1 MKYLF
6 TLSFIAFS
14 LFCFS
19 QKQELDTAILD
30 YFPAQRSGV
39 DDQAYHRGTTILKNA
54 YEQIKEDSGKMV
66 YADHLNLATAF
77 IKLKEPKEIVLN
89 QWHLAQEEDLESTA
103 EIFPMIYSSALKVKG
118 YLSED
123 EYDSLIKKFVV
134 ITANKQEVE
143 IDPTEYA
150 INNGL
155 DLSLVI
161 LMHDLGEKDQQFR
174 MSDMSKQQLIDR
186 GNMQIVDS
194 LFQHYG
200 KYIGLTL
207 VGEEYQ
213 HAMWLVIQH
222 ADLKDQEKY
231 LPIVHEGVKI
241 GELPEVPLKM
251 LIDRICMKKFGY
263 QIFGSQSGGELAD
276 NSIIQVVKEEYG
288 F

>member
-1 MKYLF
+1 
-6 TLSFIAFS
+6 
-14 LFCFS
+14 
-19 QKQELDTAILD
+19 
-30 YFPAQRSGV
+30 
-39 DDQAYHRGTTILKNA
+39 
-54 YEQIKEDSGKMV
+54 MV

-194 LFQHYG
+194 LIQHYG

-222 ADLKDQEKY
+222 AD
-231 LPIVHEGVKI
+231 
-241 GELPEVPLKM
+241 
-251 LIDRICMKKFGY
+251 
-263 QIFGSQSGGELAD
+263 
-276 NSIIQVVKEEYG
+276 
-288 F
+288 